1 MNTSPCNNCVNI
13 GPAYPYIFDLRLNRK
28 PVKTSSSLHT
38 NNKTSFI
45 VANMKGYGRSANSN
59 AVGGPGDKNKGKVDM
74 KHGGYFRYL
83 MRKRG
88 MAIGSTKKDGTHKGG
103 CGCN

>member
-1 MNTSPCNNCVNI
+1 MNTTPCNNCI
-13 GPAYPYIFDLRLNRK
+13 GNFRLFPADVRLNAK
-28 PVKTSSSLHT
+28 PIKTSSSLYT
-38 NNKTSFI
+38 NNKASFI
-45 VANMKGYGRSANSN
+45 VANMKGYGRTTSSK
-59 AVGGPGDKNKGKVDM
+59 AVWGPGDQNKGKVDM

-88 MAIGSTKKDGTHKGG
+88 MAIGSTAADGTHKGG